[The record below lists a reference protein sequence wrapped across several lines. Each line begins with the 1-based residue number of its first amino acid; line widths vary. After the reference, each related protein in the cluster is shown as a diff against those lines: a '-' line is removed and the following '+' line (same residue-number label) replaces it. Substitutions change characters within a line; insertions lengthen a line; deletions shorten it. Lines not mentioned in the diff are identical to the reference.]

1 VSTPF
6 DLLVDFAPGA
16 GPFDVIGSHYMLLD
30 ATAGT
35 HASTPDTAAL
45 DITGDI
51 DVRVDVELDN
61 WLQPGP
67 NGQALAGKWNGSGD
81 QRSWVF
87 WIWAGTLAFSWST
100 SGANATAVT
109 APSVALAT
117 VPWSSGRRIVRA
129 TLDVNNGAGGWT
141 AAFYHGDSMTG
152 PWTLIQQQ
160 VTTAGTTSIFSG
172 TANQFVGHIDNP
184 DLAQNAA
191 GKFYKTQIRSS
202 IDGTIV
208 ANPDFAAQAIG
219 AGSFAD
225 STGKTWTLNGAAEI
239 AGFDWVD
246 LSDRFLHADW
256 EIGRDDELEDFPA
269 GEATLVFKN
278 DDRQLDPDYTAGTW
292 FGELLPR
299 VPFRLR
305 SVLPALDLPG
315 GGSSGASTPDHA
327 DFAIGDLDV
336 TIELSLDDWT
346 PAATAILVGQN
357 GIFSNVGWSIS
368 VTTAGLLSLGWSP
381 DGTAASALTRSTT
394 NAPGFVDGTDH
405 TLRVTMDVNDGAGNR
420 VITFYV
426 DGELFET
433 FTTAGT
439 TSIFNST
446 AALTI
451 SIGNTVAGNVRSMI
465 LRNAIDGSQIA
476 SPDFMI
482 QRPGTTSFVDQ
493 TTRTWTIT
501 GTAAIAVDTTSPF
514 DEFYGFVD
522 GGWEQDL
529 EPPKLANCTVKLTDR
544 LGVLAGYKLPDVFAH
559 AVAQFEPVGFW
570 VLGGPSGSESVADL
584 SGNGHDGTV
593 VGSVKFGETSVA
605 PGLGTSAEF
614 VSSTVTPPPNPEF
627 GRIEITRSPLVA
639 DPSEVSVVAVF
650 RARSKGVLN
659 FRTLFIQH
667 NGTNPGTG
675 FAANVDLTGRPQFA
689 WVLNGGGIGYELT
702 QSVVDGQGHIL
713 FGQSDGIAVDSATLS
728 TATTAVAT
736 GTPNGVGI
744 AGYPGILE
752 EDHWDGWIG
761 AVAVF
766 DRLLIEQERQVILD
780 GFSMLAGQ
788 TSGRHIDWALD
799 RIGVPAEHRNITA
812 GTVVMGPAVAAGQD
826 VVEWIR
832 DVTDTEQGCFYVDHH
847 DGGKLRFTDRYHRF
861 LATRSLGAR
870 ESFSDSPTSGI
881 AVVRV
886 ERGDLDV
893 APNGTDSIINQVT
906 ARWRDGEETVEDP
919 ASVAAYGPRPRQIDT
934 EATTAGQARSSAE
947 WLVARYAQP
956 RSRIRGLGIHPGA
969 ARRGLRTI
977 RNLQI
982 HDRVSHRLHPQQV
995 GSATITSLFVEGARH
1010 EVDDI
1015 DWRTRY
1021 RLSPVETF
1029 TPWIWGE
1036 SEWDNDTY
1044 WG

>member
-16 GPFDVIGSHYMLLD
+16 GPFDVIGSRYMLLD
-30 ATAGT
+30 ASSGT

-51 DVRVDVELDN
+51 DVRVEVELDN

-100 SGANATAVT
+100 AGTNATAVT
-109 APSVALAT
+109 APNDSLPT
-117 VPWSSGRRIVRA
+117 VPWTSGRRIIRA

-141 AAFYHGDSMTG
+141 ASFYYGDSMTG
-152 PWTLIQQQ
+152 PWTLIHQQ
-160 VTTAGTTSIFSG
+160 VTTAGTTSIFSS

-202 IDGTIV
+202 IDGTVV
-208 ANPDFAAQAIG
+208 ANPDFSAQSIG

-239 AGFDWVD
+239 VGSDWVD
-246 LSDRFLHADW
+246 LSDRLLHADW
-256 EIGRDDELEDFPA
+256 EIGRDDELDDFPA

-278 DDRQLDPDYTAGTW
+278 DDRQLDPDYTAGMW

-315 GGSSGASTPDHA
+315 GGSSGANTPDHA

-346 PAATAILVGQN
+346 PAATAVLVGQN
-357 GIFSNVGWSIS
+357 GIFSNVGWSVS

-381 DGTAASALTRSTT
+381 DGTAASVLTRNTT
-394 NAPGFVDGTDH
+394 NAPGFIDGSDH

-482 QRPGTTSFVDQ
+482 QRSGTTSFVDQ

-501 GTAAIAVDTTSPF
+501 GTASIAVDTSTPF

-529 EPPKLANCTVKLTDR
+529 EPPKLANATVKLTDR
-544 LGVLAGYKLPDVFAH
+544 VGVLSGYRLPDVFDH

-570 VLGGPSGSESVADL
+570 VLDGPSGSEAVADA

-593 VGSVKFGETSVA
+593 VGSVTFGEPTVA
-605 PGLGTSAEF
+605 HGHGTSARF
-614 VSSTVTPPPNPEF
+614 DANVTDEF
-627 GRIEITRSPLVA
+627 GRIEIMRSSALVP
-639 DPSEVSVVAVF
+639 DPSEVSVVATIK
-650 RARSKGVLN
+650 ARSAATLN
-659 FRTLFIQH
+659 FRDLFSQH

-675 FAANVDLTGRPQFA
+675 FIANIDTGGRPQFA
-689 WVLNGGGIGYELT
+689 WVLAGGGIGYELPD
-702 QSVVDGQGHIL
+702 SIVDGEGHIY
-713 FGQSDGIAVDSATLS
+713 FGQSDGLAVDTAVLS
-728 TATTAVAT
+728 TSTSSVPT
-736 GTPNGVGI
+736 GISNGVGI
-744 AGYPGILE
+744 GGYPGIHPD
-752 EDHWDGWIG
+752 DHWDGWIC
-761 AVAVF
+761 AVAVY
-766 DRLLIEQERQVILD
+766 DRLLITQERQIILD
-780 GFSMLAGQ
+780 GFTMLDGQ

-799 RIGVPAEHRNITA
+799 RLGVPAEHRNIA
-812 GTVVMGPAVAAGQD
+812 EGTVVMGPADTAGAD
-826 VVEWIR
+826 ALAWIR
-832 DVTDTEQGCFYVDHH
+832 GVTDTEQGCFYVDHR

-870 ESFSDSPTSGI
+870 ESFSDSPTSGV
-881 AVVRV
+881 AVMRV

-919 ASVAAYGPRPRQIDT
+919 VSVAAYGPRPRQIDT

-956 RSRIRGLGIHPGA
+956 RSRIRGLGVRPGA
-969 ARRGLRTI
+969 ARRGLRTVHA
-977 RNLQI
+977 LEI

-995 GSATITSLFVEGARH
+995 GSATITSLFVEGVRH

-1015 DWRTRY
+1015 DWRARY

-1029 TPWIWGE
+1029 TPWIWGT
-1036 SEWDNDTY
+1036 SEWDTETY